1 MKDILD
7 YDLIL
12 RAKLRG
18 GYISDKGFTPRAER
32 LFLGGSSWGIRGY
45 SPASISPVIK
55 NGKDKGVRLGGYK
68 SAVLSLEASIPL
80 SFITK
85 NMRLTGFVDYGM
97 IGTSSLTEVKRASVG
112 AQIEWRSPFG
122 PVNLIFAKAV
132 NKKPGDRTSAFE
144 LTIGSKF

>member
-18 GYISDKGFTPRAER
+18 GYISDKGLTPRAER

-45 SPASISPVIK
+45 SPASISPYNS
-55 NGKDKGVRLGGYK
+55 NGDRVGGFK
-68 SAVLSLEASIPL
+68 SLAGSLEASIPL